1 MLANL
6 VFSCPNLSWNEPTDH
21 VELFAGVC
29 SITKG
34 EWEECGDVMLTSM
47 ATYMCTGKMGLE
59 HRCVLIFCI
68 AYVKQFAFVLEW

>member
-34 EWEECGDVMLTSM
+34 EWEEECGDVVPISM
-47 ATYMCTGKMGLE
+47 GKLFLSKSTGVFDLLHALCQTKCLG
-59 HRCVLIFCI
+59 
-68 AYVKQFAFVLEW
+68 